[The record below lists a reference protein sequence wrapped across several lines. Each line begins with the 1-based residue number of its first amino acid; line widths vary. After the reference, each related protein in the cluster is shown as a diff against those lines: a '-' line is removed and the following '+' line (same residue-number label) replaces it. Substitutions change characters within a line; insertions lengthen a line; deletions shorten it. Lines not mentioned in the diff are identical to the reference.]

1 MTGMYDASSEA
12 YPKVDY
18 QEESE
23 MDQLY
28 PIAVLIDELKNE
40 ETAARL
46 KAVKQLSTIALALG
60 PERTREELLPFI
72 SEAVYDE
79 DDVLL
84 AITEQLGKL
93 VPYVGGKEYAYTIMV
108 PLEQLAA
115 IEECVVRDQA
125 ALQLS
130 LIAKEQLPVEHIE
143 LYFLPMIKRLAS
155 GDWFTTRCSS
165 CALFSA
171 AYSKS
176 TQTSTQSELRN
187 LFLQLCQDDT
197 PMVRRAATTKLAD
210 FTTAIATNNS
220 DSKNSESKKAQS
232 TESNSLQNCHESK
245 SCQNILKND
254 LFPIWNSSL
263 IQDDQDSVRLASI
276 DSALTFAKYLKM
288 EDKFKMIFPIFL
300 DLIADKSWRVR
311 HVLAEKFTLFQRE
324 FLKGSNTEISE
335 NLMHGF
341 VTLLQD
347 SESEVRTAAGY
358 QIEAFV
364 KEVPEGDDRL
374 STIVNFM
381 PQIQTMSQ
389 DCHVNVKA
397 AVAKAVMDL
406 APLAGKDFTIEQLL
420 PIFLQQ
426 LRDDSTEV
434 RLNIIGNLSSVDSV
448 IGMEQLASSLLPAI
462 LELAGD
468 TKWRVRLAIISHI
481 PLLADQLGKE
491 VFEEKLSGLAL
502 DLLTDKVY
510 AIREAACENIRRIV
524 RIFEMEWVV
533 NMLMP
538 KLEELIGD
546 KNYLRRMTCLFTIK
560 SILEIKHIDKNGD
573 LGKNSPRNNDTNK
586 IDQAKLDNHNRNIK
600 TKTDFHKKLIE
611 KLLPL
616 IIQLQNDNIPNVRF
630 NVAICL
636 ESLREKSGEVK
647 SALESLAKDSDSDVK
662 YFSIRAQRSLG
673 FIQ

>member
-1 MTGMYDASSEA
+1 
-12 YPKVDY
+12 
-18 QEESE
+18 
-23 MDQLY
+23 
-28 PIAVLIDELKNE
+28 
-40 ETAARL
+40 
-46 KAVKQLSTIALALG
+46 
-60 PERTREELLPFI
+60 
-72 SEAVYDE
+72 
-79 DDVLL
+79 
-84 AITEQLGKL
+84 
-93 VPYVGGKEYAYTIMV
+93 
-108 PLEQLAA
+108 
-115 IEECVVRDQA
+115 
-125 ALQLS
+125 
-130 LIAKEQLPVEHIE
+130 
-143 LYFLPMIKRLAS
+143 
-155 GDWFTTRCSS
+155 
-165 CALFSA
+165 
-171 AYSKS
+171 
-176 TQTSTQSELRN
+176 
-187 LFLQLCQDDT
+187 
-197 PMVRRAATTKLAD
+197 MVRRAATTKLAD

-220 DSKNSESKKAQS
+220 DSKNSDSKKQQQS
-232 TESNSLQNCHESK
+232 TESSLQNCHESK

-254 LFPIWNSSL
+254 LFPVWNSSL
-263 IQDDQDSVRLASI
+263 ILDDQDSVRLASI

-341 VTLLQD
+341 VNLLQD
-347 SESEVRTAAGY
+347 SESEVRTAAAY
-358 QIEAFV
+358 QIEAYV

-481 PLLADQLGKE
+481 PLLADQLGKV

-524 RIFEMEWVV
+524 RIFEMEWVN

-560 SILEIKHIDKNGD
+560 SILENKNNLDKNSD
-573 LGKNSPRNNDTNK
+573 SGKNNSPRNDDTNK
-586 IDQAKLDNHNRNIK
+586 IDQAKLDSHNRNIK
-600 TKTDFHKKLIE
+600 TKTDFHKQLID

-636 ESLREKSGEVK
+636 ETLREKSSEVK
-647 SALESLAKDSDSDVK
+647 SALENLVKDSDSDVK

>member
-1 MTGMYDASSEA
+1 
-12 YPKVDY
+12 
-18 QEESE
+18 
-23 MDQLY
+23 
-28 PIAVLIDELKNE
+28 
-40 ETAARL
+40 
-46 KAVKQLSTIALALG
+46 
-60 PERTREELLPFI
+60 
-72 SEAVYDE
+72 
-79 DDVLL
+79 
-84 AITEQLGKL
+84 
-93 VPYVGGKEYAYTIMV
+93 
-108 PLEQLAA
+108 
-115 IEECVVRDQA
+115 
-125 ALQLS
+125 
-130 LIAKEQLPVEHIE
+130 
-143 LYFLPMIKRLAS
+143 
-155 GDWFTTRCSS
+155 
-165 CALFSA
+165 
-171 AYSKS
+171 
-176 TQTSTQSELRN
+176 
-187 LFLQLCQDDT
+187 
-197 PMVRRAATTKLAD
+197 
-210 FTTAIATNNS
+210 
-220 DSKNSESKKAQS
+220 
-232 TESNSLQNCHESK
+232 
-245 SCQNILKND
+245 
-254 LFPIWNSSL
+254 
-263 IQDDQDSVRLASI
+263 
-276 DSALTFAKYLKM
+276 
-288 EDKFKMIFPIFL
+288 MIFPIFL

-341 VTLLQD
+341 VNLLQD

-491 VFEEKLSGLAL
+491 VFEEKLSTLAL
-502 DLLTDKVY
+502 ELLTDKVY

-560 SILEIKHIDKNGD
+560 SILDVKDTD
-573 LGKNSPRNNDTNK
+573 TTSDSGKNSPRNHDTNK
-586 IDQAKLDNHNRNIK
+586 IDQAKLDSHNRNIK
-600 TKTDFHKKLIE
+600 TNTDFHKKLIE

-616 IIQLQNDNIPNVRF
+616 IIQLQNDKIPNVRF

-636 ESLREKSGEVK
+636 EVLREKSAEVK
-647 SALESLAKDSDSDVK
+647 SALENLAKDSDSDVK
-662 YFSIRAQRSLG
+662 YFSIRAQKSLG